1 MKLSAKLDGD
11 AIIPQVLR
19 GNSWYVITIINIIA
33 LITCVSTTIIAEFIY
48 CIFHRYIIHSR
59 SIFIIVLYLNYSLPS
74 ALFSAPELQLCVA
87 IQINCDVVLRISKS
101 HCIVEDF
108 KKKKIMI

>member
-48 CIFHRYIIHSR
+48 CTAL
-59 SIFIIVLYLNYSLPS
+59 SIGI
-74 ALFSAPELQLCVA
+74 
-87 IQINCDVVLRISKS
+87 
-101 HCIVEDF
+101 
-108 KKKKIMI
+108 